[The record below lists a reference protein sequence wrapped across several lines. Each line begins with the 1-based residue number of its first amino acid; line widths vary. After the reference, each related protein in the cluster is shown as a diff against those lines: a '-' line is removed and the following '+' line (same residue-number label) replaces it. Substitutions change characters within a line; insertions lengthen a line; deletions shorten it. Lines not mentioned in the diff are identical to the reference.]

1 MIILQLGGGLGNQMF
16 EYCFAKWLQ
25 NETNEK
31 IIFDCND
38 IKKNEIEDREFS
50 LINFN
55 IAETHIGNKYL
66 TGICEF
72 IFKALYWGLR
82 KVHNFNALSDD
93 EYYMIM
99 SHYGIYKCKKIYDG
113 PKQFSKKRRI
123 KFVSGNFQ
131 NIFYVNQIPNIK
143 KLFSIRCKLDA
154 SNEKLVKEIRNEE
167 SVCVHIR
174 RGDYLSPLYSDLNV
188 CSEEYYIKAMKYIE
202 SKLENPVFY
211 IFSNTHEDIEW
222 IKSNMKFR
230 DKWNIK
236 YVDQNNKDYVE
247 LFLMKSCY
255 SFIISNS
262 TFSWWAQY
270 LSENENK
277 IVVAPSIWNK
287 EEIYKNESKKIYI
300 SDWHLIDV

>member
-1 MIILQLGGGLGNQMF
+1 
-16 EYCFAKWLQ
+16 
-25 NETNEK
+25 
-31 IIFDCND
+31 
-38 IKKNEIEDREFS
+38 
-50 LINFN
+50 
-55 IAETHIGNKYL
+55 
-66 TGICEF
+66 
-72 IFKALYWGLR
+72 
-82 KVHNFNALSDD
+82 
-93 EYYMIM
+93 
-99 SHYGIYKCKKIYDG
+99 
-113 PKQFSKKRRI
+113 
-123 KFVSGNFQ
+123 
-131 NIFYVNQIPNIK
+131 
-143 KLFSIRCKLDA
+143 
-154 SNEKLVKEIRNEE
+154 
-167 SVCVHIR
+167 
-174 RGDYLSPLYSDLNV
+174 V